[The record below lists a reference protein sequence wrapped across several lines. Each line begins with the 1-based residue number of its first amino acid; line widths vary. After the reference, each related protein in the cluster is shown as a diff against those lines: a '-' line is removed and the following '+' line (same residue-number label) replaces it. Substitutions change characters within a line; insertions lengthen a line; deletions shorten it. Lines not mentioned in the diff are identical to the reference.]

1 MRMVGGAQLN
11 QIWLGAVQRCCAAR
25 AAHARDHSGHTS
37 NATVIRSKHWK
48 EKRAHMG
55 YAA

>member
-1 MRMVGGAQLN
+1 MRMAGGAQLN